1 MISNLYNSGI
11 WWFEQLPSNL
21 RPKDDKVEKLENLRS
36 LYFLPNDIFVGI
48 ILSSPAVTRQV
59 QKNVYELVKE
69 KMPNALEKELLEAV
83 FRTRIFPQNP
93 LGLKMTEEEIQKE
106 IESINSLNNFI
117 EYFIQRDK
125 EETRFTRDLFNIG
138 SKIAKEIDI
147 ILERE

>member
-1 MISNLYNSGI
+1 MISDLYNSGI

-36 LYFLPNDIFVGI
+36 HYFLPNDIFVGI
-48 ILSSPAVTRQV
+48 ILSSPAITRQV
-59 QKNVYELVKE
+59 QKNVYELAKE
-69 KMPNALEKELLEAV
+69 KMPNALEKELLEVV
-83 FRTRIFPQNP
+83 FSTRIFPQNP

-106 IESINSLNNFI
+106 IESISSLNDLI

-125 EETRFTRDLFNIG
+125 EETRFTRDFFGIG

>member
-48 ILSSPAVTRQV
+48 ILSSPAITRQV
-59 QKNVYELVKE
+59 QKNVYELAKE

-106 IESINSLNNFI
+106 IESINSLNNLI

-125 EETRFTRDLFNIG
+125 EETRFTRDLFDIG
-138 SKIAKEIDI
+138 SKIAKEMDI

>member
-36 LYFLPNDIFVGI
+36 HYFLPNDIFVGI
-48 ILSSPAVTRQV
+48 ILSSPAITRQV
-59 QKNVYELVKE
+59 QKNVYELAKE
-69 KMPNALEKELLEAV
+69 KMPNALEKELLEVV

-106 IESINSLNNFI
+106 IESINSLNDLI
-117 EYFIQRDK
+117 KYFIQRDK
-125 EETRFTRDLFNIG
+125 EETRFTRDLFDIG

>member
-21 RPKDDKVEKLENLRS
+21 RPKEDKVEKLENLRS
-36 LYFLPNDIFVGI
+36 HYFLPNDIFIGI
-48 ILSSPAVTRQV
+48 ILSSPAITRQV
-59 QKNVYELVKE
+59 QKNVYELAKE

-106 IESINSLNNFI
+106 MESINSLNDLI
-117 EYFIQRDK
+117 EYFIQKDK
-125 EETRFTRDLFNIG
+125 EETRFTRDLLGIG

>member
-1 MISNLYNSGI
+1 MISDLYNSGI

-21 RPKDDKVEKLENLRS
+21 RPKDDKVEKLETLRS
-36 LYFLPNDIFVGI
+36 HYFLPNDIFVGI
-48 ILSSPAVTRQV
+48 ILSSPAITRQV
-59 QKNVYELVKE
+59 QKNVYELAKE
-69 KMPNALEKELLEAV
+69 KMPNALEKELLEVV

-93 LGLKMTEEEIQKE
+93 LGLKMTEEQIQKE
-106 IESINSLNNFI
+106 IESINSLNDLI

-125 EETRFTRDLFNIG
+125 EETRFTRDLFGIG

>member
-48 ILSSPAVTRQV
+48 ILSSPAITRQV
-59 QKNVYELVKE
+59 QKNVYELAKE
-69 KMPNALEKELLEAV
+69 KMPNALEKELLEVV

-106 IESINSLNNFI
+106 IESINSLNDLI

-125 EETRFTRDLFNIG
+125 EETRFTRDLFDIG
-138 SKIAKEIDI
+138 SKIAKEMDI

>member
-93 LGLKMTEEEIQKE
+93 LGLKITEEEIQKE
-106 IESINSLNNFI
+106 IESINSLNNLI